1 MTFKGNLLNR
11 IFVFIEENRK
21 WGVFFT
27 LFFTGSFVIGINVY
41 SFGLFIEPLEKEFGW
56 TREQISLGY
65 SLSFVGSLIA
75 PLIGKL
81 IDIKGSKIF
90 LVISIFLVSAG
101 FLLRPL
107 MTNFSHW
114 IILNSMVFAGYP
126 GTLMIP
132 AGVLI
137 QVWFP
142 KTKGRMMGL
151 ATAGHNFGG
160 LIMPIVTLVLLSY
173 FDWKVSY
180 FIFGILI
187 FFLGIFAL
195 ILVKNKPDNFES
207 SSNSRNDINEFE
219 FKAAIRTKQF
229 ITLTLGITFACFTYN
244 GIMPQMVPHLT
255 TEGLGLLS
263 ATFAM
268 TYIGGMGIVSKVIF
282 GRFSEKY
289 SSLYL
294 TCASIILQSI
304 ALSIILTSQGNV
316 IGIWLGIII
325 FGIGFGGLGAMIAL
339 NITEC
344 FGLKSLSTIWG
355 TLTFFGIWAT
365 FLAPWMMGRIFDI
378 TSSYRIGHFIII
390 GIFLLAIIFLL
401 ITKSLNKGRNYLLE
415 K

>member
-1 MTFKGNLLNR
+1 MFSR
-11 IFVFIEENRK
+11 IFALIEENRR

-27 LFFTGSFVIGINVY
+27 LFFSGTFIIGINVY

-65 SLSFVGSLIA
+65 SLSFMSSLFA

-81 IDIKGSKIF
+81 IDIKGSKLF
-90 LVISIFLVSAG
+90 LVISIFLVSTG

-107 MTNFSHW
+107 MTDLSHW
-114 IILNSMVFAGYP
+114 IILNSLVFAGYP

-132 AGVLI
+132 AGILI

-142 KTKGRMMGL
+142 DTKGRMMGL

-160 LIMPIVTLVLLSY
+160 LIMPIITLVLLSY

-180 FIFGILI
+180 FVFGILI
-187 FFLGIFAL
+187 ALLGIFAL
-195 ILVKNKPDNFES
+195 ILVKNNPNNLDVNS
-207 SSNSRNDINEFE
+207 SSNNKAGLEFRS
-219 FKAAIRTKQF
+219 AIKTRQF

-255 TEGLGLLS
+255 TEGLGLAS

-268 TYIGGMGIVSKVIF
+268 TYIGAMGILSKVIF

-294 TCASIILQSI
+294 TCISVLLQSL
-304 ALSIILTSQGNV
+304 ALSIILISQGNI

-325 FGIGFGGLGAMIAL
+325 FGMGFAGLGAMIAL

-355 TLTFFGIWAT
+355 ALSFFGIWAT
-365 FLAPWMMGRIFDI
+365 FLAPWMMGRIFDL
-378 TSSYRIGHFIII
+378 TSSYRLGHLIII
-390 GIFLLAIIFLL
+390 GIFLLAILFLL
-401 ITKSLNKGRNYLLE
+401 LTKYLNRGENYLFKNTE
-415 K
+415 